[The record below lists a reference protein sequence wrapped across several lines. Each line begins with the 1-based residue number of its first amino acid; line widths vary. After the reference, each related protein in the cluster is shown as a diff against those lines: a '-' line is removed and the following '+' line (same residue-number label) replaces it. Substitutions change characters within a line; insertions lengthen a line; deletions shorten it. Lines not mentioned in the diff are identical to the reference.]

1 MSLQRRLDA
10 IRKGFEAQA
19 DAATLSVMHGAT
31 QSLVD
36 SGQADR
42 ALGEGDSVPDFA
54 LANTEGETVRLAD
67 LRAQGPVVLT
77 FFRGHW

>member
-1 MSLQRRLDA
+1 MTLEKRLAA
-10 IRKGFEAQA
+10 IRKGFEDQA
-19 DAATLSVMHGAT
+19 DAAVLKVMHGAT
-31 QSLVD
+31 AALVA

-42 ALGEGDSVPDFA
+42 AVREGDVAPDFVLESTEGAHVA
-54 LANTEGETVRLAD
+54 LAE